1 MIISNHPIWL
11 IQMIFGSLS
20 IVSCIFNLVM
30 FLFLE
35 GVKSEATELIFYLSI
50 SSIITNISYI
60 MNFEDKGISDG
71 RNAVCQI
78 QGFLILWFDLSQVIW
93 ATLVCYSVY
102 LYIVINSEYNK
113 CRRIKYIIIGFI
125 IPFAI
130 SLALL
135 CFGLVGS
142 GKYFCWLDIDKNIN
156 YVLGIIIYCF
166 SWIFFFFSIY
176 FIQRVIFFLEKNFT
190 DKQEKEI
197 ICNYIQ
203 KIRIYPIIQCLSIL
217 PTTISFMFSE
227 DVLKRN
233 IIFDYWDTI
242 FISLQGLFYTI
253 VFGLN
258 PIIKNRIQ
266 EILHKCCC
274 FNQEEDLIRENY
286 NSNELP
292 TSKSTISDS
301 EMEKN

>member
-20 IVSCIFNLVM
+20 IVSCIFNMVM

-71 RNAVCQI
+71 RKAVCQI

-102 LYIVINSEYNK
+102 LNIVNNSEYNN

-166 SWIFFFFSIY
+166 SWIFFLGGEA
-176 FIQRVIFFLEKNFT
+176 LE
-190 DKQEKEI
+190 
-197 ICNYIQ
+197 
-203 KIRIYPIIQCLSIL
+203 
-217 PTTISFMFSE
+217 
-227 DVLKRN
+227 
-233 IIFDYWDTI
+233 
-242 FISLQGLFYTI
+242 
-253 VFGLN
+253 
-258 PIIKNRIQ
+258 
-266 EILHKCCC
+266 
-274 FNQEEDLIRENY
+274 
-286 NSNELP
+286 
-292 TSKSTISDS
+292 
-301 EMEKN
+301 